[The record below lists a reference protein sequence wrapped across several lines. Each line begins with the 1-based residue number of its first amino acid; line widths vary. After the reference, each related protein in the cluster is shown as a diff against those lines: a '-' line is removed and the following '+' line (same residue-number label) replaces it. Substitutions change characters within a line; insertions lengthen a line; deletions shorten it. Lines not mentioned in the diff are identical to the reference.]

1 MNSREFRA
9 YVVTKRG
16 FPAQNSSDNGERARS
31 LLCGREALAKPPG
44 AAVYLL
50 TLFYPAFVG
59 SAWKR
64 ENILRQGYLLTSK
77 VSATTLIAAA
87 VVFLRPKPNVFVHH
101 LKTAMIVRCVPE
113 AEVDHA
119 A

>member
-1 MNSREFRA
+1 MSYITPCSA
-9 YVVTKRG
+9 VV
-16 FPAQNSSDNGERARS
+16 
-31 LLCGREALAKPPG
+31 ALTI
-44 AAVYLL
+44 L
-50 TLFYPAFVG
+50 TLMG

-87 VVFLRPKPNVFVHH
+87 VVFLRPKPNDYGHH
-101 LKTAMIVRCVPE
+101 ADYVYESKQNHKR
-113 AEVDHA
+113 A